1 MGADIYIYDDDYL
14 SFRKRADELC
24 EQEGGWKKFF
34 SNEKMQAERES
45 LNETRYFRDSY
56 NASSLLWRYGMSWWQ
71 LSDQYCD
78 DEGMMG
84 KEGIMAIRQG
94 TSYPVDEEQI
104 RTDFADHEEGPDSWV
119 EYFKERREKLHA
131 FLQLALEKDAMLYCS
146 V

>member
-1 MGADIYIYDDDYL
+1 VGADIYIYDDDYL
-14 SFRKRADELC
+14 SFQKRADEIC
-24 EQEGGWKKFF
+24 DREGW
-34 SNEKMQAERES
+34 EKYFDNKEMQAERKS
-45 LNETRYFRDSY
+45 LNETRYYRDSY
-56 NASSLLWRYGMSWWQ
+56 NASNLLWRYSMSWWA

-104 RTDFADHEEGPDSWV
+104 RIDFADHEDGPDSWV
-119 EYFKERREKLHA
+119 EYFKEKREKLHA
-131 FLQLALEKDAMLYCS
+131 FLQLALEKDAMLLCS

>member
-14 SFRKRADELC
+14 SFRKRADEIMD
-24 EQEGGWKKFF
+24 QEGGWEKYF
-34 SNEKMQAERES
+34 SNEEMQAERKS
-45 LNETRYFRDSY
+45 LNETRYYRDSY

-94 TSYPVDEEQI
+94 TSYPLDEESI
-104 RTDFADHEEGPDSWV
+104 RQDFADSPEGPDSWV
-119 EYFKERREKLHA
+119 EYFKEKREQLHA
-131 FLQLALEKDAMLYCS
+131 FLQLALDKGAMLYCS